1 MKVISQALISKV
13 IEGLTQ
19 DNLKNKILELLIKN
33 KLKFYQVIF
42 LCHNLKNQVFLLNKI
57 KIQMKLCI
65 NRNKIINKFL
75 LKLIPK
81 KIIKTEFIHLIIGD
95 QSPKM
100 KFKQINLIKN
110 SKIKKILLILVLRE
124 MKIIY

>member
-57 KIQMKLCI
+57 KI
-65 NRNKIINKFL
+65 
-75 LKLIPK
+75 
-81 KIIKTEFIHLIIGD
+81 
-95 QSPKM
+95 
-100 KFKQINLIKN
+100 
-110 SKIKKILLILVLRE
+110 
-124 MKIIY
+124 

>member
-33 KLKFYQVIF
+33 KLKFYQVTF

-65 NRNKIINKFL
+65 NTNKIINKFL
-75 LKLIPK
+75 HKLIPK

-110 SKIKKILLILVLRE
+110 SKIKKILLILVPRE